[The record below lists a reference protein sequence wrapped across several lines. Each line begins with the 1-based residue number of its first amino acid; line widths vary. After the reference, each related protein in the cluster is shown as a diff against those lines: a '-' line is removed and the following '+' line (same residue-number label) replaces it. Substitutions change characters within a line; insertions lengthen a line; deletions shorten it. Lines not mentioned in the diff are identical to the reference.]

1 MDYGTYIKTYRI
13 LKSIPAS
20 SLCDGICT
28 ISTLSKIENKKNN
41 ISLDIV
47 NQILKKLNNT
57 NIELLQENTQSL
69 TSLVNSYYEKLELNL
84 DRIDLLDKIYKS
96 KEKFLKS
103 EYILFYSVVESYKNN
118 DLYELN
124 QSNIKLS
131 EKIDSFS
138 IFENKKDIYY
148 LKLIHLI
155 KETNINKKINHLEE
169 ESKND
174 QIGWITYY
182 YADIL
187 FHEFSLKK
195 SIQVAQNCYN
205 LACKNCNIHLMY
217 GSLLLLGLCSLNLQE
232 ENEKLYYFNKLNH
245 LKYFIKYD
253 IEFIINYNIGSTLLE
268 QGKVKEAG
276 LYLNNL
282 ENKSYE
288 YNFENFKT
296 IHKLAYYN
304 IEIQN
309 QNKAKKYIQWL
320 VEYAKQNSSIPQL
333 ILDKIIDSLKI
344 KQVNSNFID
353 DKTYQKD
360 IEYIFNHAQKDISYG
375 FKQFYFHDIE
385 KVYLTQRR
393 YKDLYYLY
401 SKKGN

>member
-13 LKSIPAS
+13 LNNISAS
-20 SLCDGICT
+20 SLCEGICT

-96 KEKFLKS
+96 KERFLNS
-103 EYILFYSVVESYKNN
+103 EYILFFSVVESYKNY

-124 QSNIKLS
+124 QSNIEIS

-138 IFENKKDIYY
+138 ISGNKKDIYY
-148 LKLIHLI
+148 LKLIRLI
-155 KETNINKKINHLEE
+155 EETNINKRINYLEE

-174 QIGWITYY
+174 QIGWMTYY

-195 SIQVAQNCYN
+195 SIQAAQICYN

-217 GSLLLLGLCSLNLQE
+217 GSLLLLGLCSLNLKE
-232 ENEKLYYFNKLNH
+232 GNDKLYYFNKLNH
-245 LKYFIKYD
+245 LKHFIKYD

-276 LYLNNL
+276 LYLNKL
-282 ENKSYE
+282 ENKFYE

-304 IEIQN
+304 IEMQDKD
-309 QNKAKKYIQWL
+309 KAKKYIQWL

-344 KQVNSNFID
+344 KHVNSNFID

-360 IEYIFNHAQKDISYG
+360 IEYIFNHAQEDISYG

-385 KVYLTQRR
+385 KVYLAQRR